1 MDFIGLNVAVGIHP
15 TKSTSN
21 KDNLPDFLLQSV
33 PATTVVY
40 LGVSF

>member
-1 MDFIGLNVAVGIHP
+1 MDFIGLNVVVGIRP
-15 TKSTSN
+15 TKSISN

-33 PATTVVY
+33 PAATIVH